1 MPMNKVAAAYLSL
14 YAYVG
19 DPTYLAI
26 PPANALRGLLASIPQ
41 GDANGPWTL
50 LWGPAANG
58 GILGYV
64 ARGDDGTFAL
74 AFRGTEV
81 DGGVTDAFSNLLID
95 ANVVALSRWIYPFGA
110 GANVAAGINI
120 ALALAIVM
128 TDPASDVMLLD
139 FLRDV
144 AKANPGAALM
154 VTGHSLGGALA
165 VVATAWLDDQ
175 LPKLGAPAFSLWP
188 HTFAAPTFWDGKFEG
203 NFSGRFQYY
212 AAINRNDVIP
222 KAWWDVPSI
231 LASYPTP
238 PGPSLYDSAYYW
250 ATVYVPLSGI
260 WKLIAPGTY
269 KAITPTVGDAFAA
282 PFSGDDWGIVANQ
295 MHSMQDTYFP
305 HATGKTA
312 PEFPAVERV
321 ARPHPRLVRTSSF
334 EMT

>member
-1 MPMNKVAAAYLSL
+1 MPTNKVAAAYLSL

-19 DPTYLAI
+19 DPTSLAI
-26 PPANALRGLLASIPQ
+26 PPANALRALLASIPQ

-64 ARGDDGTFAL
+64 AKGHDGTFAL

-81 DGGVTDAFSNLLID
+81 DGGAADEFSNVAID
-95 ANVVALSRWIYPFGA
+95 INVVALSRWIYPLGS
-110 GANVAAGINI
+110 GVNVAAGINI
-120 ALALAIVM
+120 ALALAIGM

-139 FLRDV
+139 FLRDL

-175 LPKLGAPAFSLWP
+175 LNKPGAPEFSLRP
-188 HTFAAPTFWDGKFEG
+188 HTFAAPTFWDGTFERY
-203 NFSGRFQYY
+203 FSRRFHDSYY
-212 AAINRNDVIP
+212 AAINSNDVIP
-222 KAWWDVPSI
+222 RAWWDVSSI
-231 LASYPTP
+231 LASYPDP
-238 PGPSLYDSAYYW
+238 PGPSLAKSW
-250 ATVYVPLSGI
+250 TPTYVAIYHTLQ
-260 WKLIAPGTY
+260 LIQWNVAPGTY
-269 KAITPTVGDAFAA
+269 VPIALASDRFAA

-305 HATGKTA
+305 HVTGKTA

-321 ARPHPRLVRTSSF
+321 ARPHPRFVVAF
-334 EMT
+334 